1 MALEPQSANDY
12 DAATSEAARS
22 VLIEIAQ
29 VLGSYRDKF
38 VVVGGSVPWLQLSP
52 EDMMHVGTLDI
63 DLSLDA
69 EALGGGEYKTL
80 VEALMGAGYAKTEGA
95 KAFQLVRQVQTP
107 DGGPSVDIIIDF
119 LTPKDAVII
128 KNNPPLLDGFAVQRA
143 DGAALAHAFSDLL
156 KVQGSMPNG
165 ARNSVAIHVASIPA
179 LLAMKGFALHGR
191 QKNKDA
197 YDVYFCVR
205 NYPGGIEALAKDCA
219 PLLEQEEAKK
229 GYQRINEKFE
239 SAEHYGPIFVREFVK
254 DSAVLDGRTPEQWQ
268 QDAFGQIDVWLK
280 AIGIRT

>member
-38 VVVGGSVPWLQLSP
+38 VVVGGSVPWLQLSL

-69 EALGGGEYKTL
+69 EALGGREYKTL

-165 ARNSVAIHVASIPA
+165 ARYSVEIHVASIPA

-205 NYPGGIEALAKDCA
+205 NYPGGIEALARDCA
-219 PLLEQEEAKK
+219 PLLEQDEAKK
-229 GYQRINEKFE
+229 RLSAHQREIR
-239 SAEHYGPIFVREFVK
+239 VRRTLRSDVRAGFRK
-254 DSAVLDGRTPEQWQ
+254 RLSRAGRTHT
-268 QDAFGQIDVWLK
+268 
-280 AIGIRT
+280 RTMAAGRLWPD